1 MTGTQRNSFR
11 RLHFDIYFFLLC
23 IFFFDYT
30 SFIHLIVY
38 LYAWDQKWW
47 SSITNIIPMICLQN
61 RRYYATYPVPYS
73 NHRCQKV
80 NDQNYFIWCEFW
92 QIYSYCIFF
101 SRGIGRWRGLP
112 IIPESSYDLEK
123 KGREHRTGG
132 DISQLIGMYKRIFKT
147 RNKMASQKCKPHN
160 HTYIA
165 IMKEL
170 NSTDLGI
177 CPLIEEKRAEISF
190 VMKLT

>member
-1 MTGTQRNSFR
+1 MIKIISSDASFDR
-11 RLHFDIYFFLLC
+11 FILTV
-23 IFFFDYT
+23 FFF
-30 SFIHLIVY
+30 
-38 LYAWDQKWW
+38 
-47 SSITNIIPMICLQN
+47 
-61 RRYYATYPVPYS
+61 
-73 NHRCQKV
+73 
-80 NDQNYFIWCEFW
+80 
-92 QIYSYCIFF
+92 FF

-132 DISQLIGMYKRIFKT
+132 DISQLTGMCKRIFKT

-170 NSTDLGI
+170 NKDRSGNLSSNWRKKSRNFLCHEADLGSTVD
-177 CPLIEEKRAEISF
+177 LFSF
-190 VMKLT
+190 SAC